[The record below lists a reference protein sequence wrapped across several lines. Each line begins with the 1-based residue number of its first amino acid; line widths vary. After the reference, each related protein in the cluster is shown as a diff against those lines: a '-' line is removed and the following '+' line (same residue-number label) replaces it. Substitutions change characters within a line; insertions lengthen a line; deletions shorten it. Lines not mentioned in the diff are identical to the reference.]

1 MFTVDAAIIAPTVAL
16 LLAIAGGVYAFG
28 RLSNQVQALG
38 QRIEAVD
45 KRFDAV
51 EKRFDTVDRRFG
63 DLDRRFDDLDRR
75 FGDLDRRFGDL
86 DRRFGDFD
94 RQMTNRM
101 DRMETSIEQLRQ
113 GQMEIL
119 IALNTH
125 LAVHQALG
133 QVAAVVEPVERPM
146 PTG

>member
-75 FGDLDRRFGDL
+75 FGDLDRRFGD
-86 DRRFGDFD
+86 FD

-133 QVAAVVEPVERPM
+133 QVAAVVEPVERPL

>member
-1 MFTVDAAIIAPTVAL
+1 MFTVDASIIAPTVAL

-45 KRFDAV
+45 KRLDA
-51 EKRFDTVDRRFG
+51 VDRRIG
-63 DLDRRFDDLDRR
+63 DLDGRI
-75 FGDLDRRFGDL
+75 GDL
-86 DRRFGDFD
+86 D

-133 QVAAVVEPVERPM
+133 QVAAVLEPGERPL

>member
-1 MFTVDAAIIAPTVAL
+1 MFTVDASIIAPTVAL

-45 KRFDAV
+45 KRLDA
-51 EKRFDTVDRRFG
+51 VDRRIGDLDGRIG
-63 DLDRRFDDLDRR
+63 DLDRRI
-75 FGDLDRRFGDL
+75 GDLDGRIGDL
-86 DRRFGDFD
+86 D

-133 QVAAVVEPVERPM
+133 QVAAVLEPGERPL

>member
-1 MFTVDAAIIAPTVAL
+1 MFTIDASIIAPTVAL

-38 QRIEAVD
+38 QRIGAVD
-45 KRFDAV
+45 NRLDAV
-51 EKRFDTVDRRFG
+51 DSRLG
-63 DLDRRFDDLDRR
+63 NLDRRLDTMDRR
-75 FGDLDRRFGDL
+75 LDAMDGRLGDLDRRFGDSHT
-86 DRRFGDFD
+86 
-94 RQMTNRM
+94 QMTNRM
-101 DRMETSIEQLRQ
+101 DRMESSIEQLRQ

-133 QVAAVVEPVERPM
+133 QVAAVVEPGERPL

>member
-1 MFTVDAAIIAPTVAL
+1 MFTVDASIIAPTVAL

-38 QRIEAVD
+38 QRIGAVD
-45 KRFDAV
+45 NRLDAM
-51 EKRFDTVDRRFG
+51 DRRLDAMDRRLG
-63 DLDRRFDDLDRR
+63 DLDRRLDDSDRH
-75 FGDLDRRFGDL
+75 
-86 DRRFGDFD
+86 
-94 RQMTNRM
+94 MTNRM
-101 DRMETSIEQLRQ
+101 DRMESSIEQLRQ

-133 QVAAVVEPVERPM
+133 QVTAVVEPGERPL

>member
-45 KRFDAV
+45 KRLDAV

-63 DLDRRFDDLDRR
+63 DLDRRFD
-75 FGDLDRRFGDL
+75 DLDRRFGDL